1 MELKMNKEEFNSLA
15 GIINAIGDNEITDC
29 FNSIFGSDHIP
40 ECDPQIIKDASGE
53 NIGMN
58 LVIKPENTVKL
69 FKTIGSHG
77 DDLSSIVSII
87 NKPEAKS
94 SIKYLG
100 GLVSHGPQLLSS
112 FSNIGKDIKNLFR
125 K

>member
-40 ECDPQIIKDASGE
+40 ECDPQIIKDVSGE

-58 LVIKPENTVKL
+58 LVIKPENTIKL
-69 FKTIGSHG
+69 FKTIGDHG
-77 DDLSSIVSII
+77 DDLASIVSII

-100 GLVSHGPQLLSS
+100 GIVSHGPQLLSS

>member
-1 MELKMNKEEFNSLA
+1 MEIKMNKEEFNSLA

-29 FNSIFGSDHIP
+29 FNSIFGTDHIP

-58 LVIKPENTVKL
+58 LVIDSDNTIKL
-69 FKTIGSHG
+69 FKAISNRG
-77 DDLSSIVSII
+77 DDLSIIASII

-94 SIKYLG
+94 SLKYIG
-100 GLVSHGPQLLSS
+100 GLVSHGPQLLTS
-112 FSNIGKDIKNLFR
+112 FSNIGKDIKSIFR

>member
-1 MELKMNKEEFNSLA
+1 MNKEEFNSLA

-58 LVIKPENTVKL
+58 LVIKPENTIKL